1 MDAMAHAKPDRYR
14 PTAAGAALGGLARA
28 RTDNDGATRDGMAW
42 GGKPP
47 ARAEDPASPRSV
59 PPQTGA
65 RAGAAELRHRRVRLT
80 REPASAALARGE
92 VRAALSAWEA
102 GVDADLAV
110 LLTSDLVT
118 NAIVR
123 GEGTVIT
130 LAVRC
135 GSGKVRVDVYNTWR
149 ALPVVVEAGASSASG
164 PGLALI
170 DALASEWGT
179 FRTPAGMGVYFAL
192 DCETELSPGG
202 GPDPGSQTSTSQCHR

>member
-1 MDAMAHAKPDRYR
+1 MDVMTQRDDMVWGHQPPVHAEAHVPLRAVPAEG
-14 PTAAGAALGGLARA
+14 TAGTAPSEN
-28 RTDNDGATRDGMAW
+28 T
-42 GGKPP
+42 
-47 ARAEDPASPRSV
+47 
-59 PPQTGA
+59 A

-92 VRAALSAWEA
+92 VRAAIGTWQA

-110 LLTSDLVT
+110 LLASDLVT

-135 GSGKVRVDVYNTWR
+135 GNGRFRVDVYNTWR
-149 ALPVVVEAGASSASG
+149 ALPVLVEAGASSASG

-192 DCETELSPGG
+192 DCDTDFQVNDTDG
-202 GPDPGSQTSTSQCHR
+202 